1 MSLQQTNPV
10 RVPTGETEEE
20 EDQLGTM
27 DFAVTRDFSI
37 LKDTVFPASYG
48 LGGNVQP
55 KVRKKDLELEQVLS
69 SESNLH
75 ELSM

>member
-1 MSLQQTNPV
+1 M
-10 RVPTGETEEE
+10 EDE
-20 EDQLGTM
+20 EDRLGTM

-37 LKDTVFPASYG
+37 LKDTMFPASYG
-48 LGGNVQP
+48 LRSNVQP
-55 KVRKKDLELEQVLS
+55 KVRKKDLEEDQVLS

>member
-1 MSLQQTNPV
+1 
-10 RVPTGETEEE
+10 
-20 EDQLGTM
+20 M